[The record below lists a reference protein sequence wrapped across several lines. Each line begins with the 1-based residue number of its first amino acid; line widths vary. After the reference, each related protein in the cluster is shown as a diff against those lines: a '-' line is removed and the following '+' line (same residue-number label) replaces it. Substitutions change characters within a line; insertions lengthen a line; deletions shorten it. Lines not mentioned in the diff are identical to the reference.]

1 MISLVV
7 HGGAGVLLRE
17 HLNASLEA
25 EFRSVLRA
33 SLEIGLAAIKASDD
47 AVDGV
52 VAAVKV
58 MEDSPLFNAGRGSV
72 YGADRRQTMDASL
85 QRGSDGAAGAVCG
98 ITVAKNPIEVCRRV
112 YESSPHVLLAGA
124 GADEF
129 ARLCGAELA
138 DAGYFASATRLE
150 QLERLQ
156 VAAAIALDHDSA
168 AGISSAI
175 EFGAPPSDRKFGTVG
190 ACARNSRGQLAAG
203 TSTGGM
209 ANKKWGRV
217 GDSPLIGAGTF
228 CDQRVAVS
236 CTGHGEHFIRA
247 CVAHSV
253 AAVVEHTGADVRQA
267 ADAVVAKLPPSC
279 GGLIALS
286 ADGVCAMPFNTP
298 GMYRGSITDDGVVTI
313 SIFQHD

>member
-1 MISLVV
+1 MIALVV
-7 HGGAGVLLRE
+7 HGGAGTLLRE
-17 HLNASLEA
+17 HLTPELEA
-25 EFRSVLRA
+25 EYRAVLRQSLDAGLAALRA
-33 SLEIGLAAIKASDD
+33 SDD
-47 AVDGV
+47 PVDGV
-52 VAAVKV
+52 IAAVTV

-72 YGADRRQTMDASL
+72 YAADRRQTMDASL

-98 ITVAKNPIEVCRRV
+98 VTVAKNPIQLCRRV
-112 YESSPHVLLAGA
+112 FESTPHVLLSGA
-124 GADEF
+124 GADQF
-129 ARLCGAELA
+129 AQLCGVELA
-138 DAGYFASATRLE
+138 DADYFASSARLE

-156 VAAAIALDHDSA
+156 QAAAIALDHDSA

-175 EFGAPPSDRKFGTVG
+175 EFGAPSDKKFGTVG

-253 AAVVEHTGADVRQA
+253 AAVIEHTAADVRQA
-267 ADAVVAKLPPSC
+267 VDAVVAKLPPSC
-279 GGLIALS
+279 GGLIAL
-286 ADGVCAMPFNTP
+286 AQDGTCAMPFNTA
-298 GMYRGSITDDGVVTI
+298 GMYRGSITADGEVQI
-313 SIFQHD
+313 AIFR